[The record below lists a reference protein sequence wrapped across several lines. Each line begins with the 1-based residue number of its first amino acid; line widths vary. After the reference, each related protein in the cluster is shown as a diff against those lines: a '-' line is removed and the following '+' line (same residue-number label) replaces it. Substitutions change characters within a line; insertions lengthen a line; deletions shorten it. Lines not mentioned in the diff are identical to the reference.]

1 MKIVQESETKEKR
14 RPREEMHR
22 KEETRY
28 KTTSDVSDG
37 ALNRESNRYYRLMAV
52 YNGCVCVHWTRA
64 LNATL
69 DRASS
74 KLFNVYARDYNASD
88 MLGDA
93 SDLAPHT
100 VLREAANATKP
111 GYTHPTC
118 LVCK

>member
-1 MKIVQESETKEKR
+1 LCKNPRQKKKEDQEKKCIEKKR
-14 RPREEMHR
+14 HA
-22 KEETRY
+22 

-74 KLFNVYARDYNASD
+74 KLFNVYARYYNTSD
-88 MLGDA
+88 MSGDA
-93 SDLAPHT
+93 SDLASHT